1 MLYLKLRLFNVYIT
15 YYARMNLK
23 KKINLIHFFENFL
36 KVEKK
41 KTLQCELMVFSLP
54 PLWPEFPLSRLVMP
68 PSVARPFSAVTWRIS
83 EVSPVIITFYSY
95 TMVYSSVPYCA
106 HVVCALLL
114 FSHHLKTGLYFV
126 FRIDFRVKLEHQI
139 VKDISWVMEICTQ
152 WFKYRFSCTGF
163 IKKNRPHDK

>member
-15 YYARMNLK
+15 YILCKNDFE

-41 KTLQCELMVFSLP
+41 ENLTMRVNGFLSSSSL
-54 PLWPEFPLSRLVMP
+54 
-68 PSVARPFSAVTWRIS
+68 TW
-83 EVSPVIITFYSY
+83 V
-95 TMVYSSVPYCA
+95 SSVQACDA
-106 HVVCALLL
+106 AVGGEAIFRCHMANFWGFTCNNHFLLIHNGIFIGSL
-114 FSHHLKTGLYFV
+114 LCTCRLRAFTFQPPFKDRFV

-139 VKDISWVMEICTQ
+139 VKD
-152 WFKYRFSCTGF
+152 RFSCTGF

>member
-23 KKINLIHFFENFL
+23 KKINLIHFFEKFL

-41 KTLQCELMVFSLP
+41 ENLTMRVNGFLSSSSL
-54 PLWPEFPLSRLVMP
+54 
-68 PSVARPFSAVTWRIS
+68 TW
-83 EVSPVIITFYSY
+83 V
-95 TMVYSSVPYCA
+95 SSVQACDA
-106 HVVCALLL
+106 AVGGEAIFRCHMANFWGFTCNNHFLLIHNGIFIGSL
-114 FSHHLKTGLYFV
+114 LCTCRLRAFTFQPPFKDRFV

-139 VKDISWVMEICTQ
+139 VKDISRVMEICTQ